1 MVTPVLTPEAEKLF
15 AARPKT
21 VRAIAEALAA
31 KKGRFIQ
38 LSFEAWPTSHSAPLG
53 VSVKWPDG
61 ERRPAF
67 IGQVWFESGLDS
79 SERLWE
85 DIWWLHTG
93 CGGARNKGFEFQFVI
108 WADDVPEAAAE
119 WRDRIAPQQE
129 AHDRHQAVIRSIE
142 EKAAKAAAETW
153 TAHREE
159 LKVVEDKAGKERND
173 FEKWRDKQLGM
184 P

>member
-38 LSFEAWPTSHSAPLG
+38 LALETWSTSHSAPLG
-53 VSVKWPDG
+53 VSIKWPDG
-61 ERRPAF
+61 AHQPAF
-67 IGQVWFESGLDS
+67 IGQVRFEHGLDLG
-79 SERLWE
+79 ERPWE
-85 DIWWLHTG
+85 EIWWLYTG
-93 CGGARNKGFEFQFVI
+93 CGGFGHGGYEYQFVI
-108 WADDVPEAAAE
+108 WSADVPEAAAE

-142 EKAAKAAAETW
+142 EKVAKAAAETW
-153 TAHREE
+153 AAHREE

-173 FEKWRDKQLGM
+173 FEKWRDGQLGM